1 MAFDWEYSIALAW
14 IIGSILL
21 LLLLW
26 QFYFIFK
33 DSRLSSRR
41 KWLRSTLNL
50 LFIGAIVGF
59 ILQPTFPISESN
71 ATIIVYS
78 GEVKKENLD
87 WLKNERDIRRAISI
101 DRLAKEDL
109 KVVAF
114 GNQWTKEQLSTLRS
128 REVEWVPLP
137 EMDALLN
144 LKWKAILYQGEK
156 QKIEA
161 EILATSA
168 GILPIMDGEL
178 LIDSIALVPGFNTI
192 ELDVLVKTLG
202 RNSWNLI
209 DFHSD
214 TLEINFYS
222 IERPPASYL
231 MLQSFPTTEFRVLAQ
246 WLGKQNNKVEIVT
259 QTSANASV
267 EVSINQAD
275 SSDILIA
282 DPSFVNDARVREILQ
297 KGGTV
302 FFPITQPE
310 VEISKINQQLE
321 TEFTIQKLSEEEKV
335 KISNNIEALPF
346 SFEVRDSQKRIL
358 DNKVAVEN
366 IGTGKVMLS
375 LLWDTYPI
383 QFAGDSIRYHELWS
397 ELTNE
402 MLPAADINW
411 QITAPLIQDIPEKLA
426 VNTRTE
432 LPQILPQNEDS
443 IYFQAST
450 VNPFNYFSEFNFPY
464 NGWQAFAD
472 SLEVYVYS
480 QDELP
485 LQSGRKKM
493 INFIK
498 DHHQEPINTQLSKK
512 LPKGVWLGILLILAT
527 VLWIEPKV

>member
-26 QFYFIFK
+26 QVYFIFK

-41 KWLRSTLNL
+41 KSLRALLNL
-50 LFIGAIVGF
+50 LFISAIAGF
-59 ILQPTFPISESN
+59 ILQPTFPISERN

-87 WLKNERDIRRAISI
+87 WLKNERDIRRAIPI

-114 GNQWTKEQLSTLRS
+114 GNQWTIEQLSTLRS
-128 REVEWVPLP
+128 REVEWVPLQQT
-137 EMDALLN
+137 DALLN

-161 EILATSA
+161 DILATSA
-168 GILPIMDGEL
+168 GILPLMDGEL
-178 LIDSIALVPGFNTI
+178 LIDSIVLVPGFNTI
-192 ELDVLVKTLG
+192 ELDVPVKTLG

-222 IERPPASYL
+222 IERPPASFL
-231 MLQSFPTTEFRVLAQ
+231 MLQSFPTAEFRVLAQ

-259 QTSANASV
+259 QTSADASV

-282 DPSFVNDARVREILQ
+282 DPSFVSDVRVREILQ

-321 TEFTIQKLSEEEKV
+321 TEFTIQKLSDEEKV
-335 KISNNIEALPF
+335 KISNNIDALPF
-346 SFEVRDSQKRIL
+346 SFEDK
-358 DNKVAVEN
+358 A
-366 IGTGKVMLS
+366 
-375 LLWDTYPI
+375 
-383 QFAGDSIRYHELWS
+383 
-397 ELTNE
+397 
-402 MLPAADINW
+402 
-411 QITAPLIQDIPEKLA
+411 
-426 VNTRTE
+426 
-432 LPQILPQNEDS
+432 
-443 IYFQAST
+443 
-450 VNPFNYFSEFNFPY
+450 
-464 NGWQAFAD
+464 
-472 SLEVYVYS
+472 
-480 QDELP
+480 
-485 LQSGRKKM
+485 
-493 INFIK
+493 
-498 DHHQEPINTQLSKK
+498 
-512 LPKGVWLGILLILAT
+512 
-527 VLWIEPKV
+527 

>member
-1 MAFDWEYSIALAW
+1 MGFDWAYSIALAW

-33 DSRLSSRR
+33 DDRLSSRR
-41 KWLRSTLNL
+41 KSIRALLNL
-50 LFIGAIVGF
+50 LFIGAITGF
-59 ILQPTFPISESN
+59 ILQPTFPISERNS
-71 ATIIVYS
+71 TIIAYS
-78 GEVKKENLD
+78 DEVKNEHLD
-87 WLKNERDIRRAISI
+87 SLKNERDIRRAIPI

-109 KVVAF
+109 KVIAF
-114 GNQWTKEQLSTLRS
+114 GNQWTKEQLSTLRL
-128 REVEWVPLP
+128 REVEWVPLDQK
-137 EMDALLN
+137 DALLN

-168 GILPIMDGEL
+168 GILPLMDGEL
-178 LIDSIALVPGFNTI
+178 LIDSITLVPGFNTI
-192 ELDVLVKTLG
+192 ELEVPIKTLG

-209 DFHSD
+209 DYHSD

-246 WLGKQNNKVEIVT
+246 WLGKQNSKVEIVT
-259 QTSANASV
+259 QTSADASV
-267 EVSINQAD
+267 GVSINQSD

-282 DPSFVNDARVREILQ
+282 DPSFVSDARVREILQ

-310 VEISKINQQLE
+310 MEISKINQQLE
-321 TEFTIQKLSEEEKV
+321 TDFTIQKLSDEEKV
-335 KISNNIEALPF
+335 KISNNIDALPF
-346 SFEVRDSQKRIL
+346 SFGDKASQKQIL
-358 DNKVAVEN
+358 DNKVALEN

-383 QFAGDSIRYHELWS
+383 QFAGDSIRYHELWT
-397 ELTNE
+397 ELSNE

-411 QITAPLIQDIPEKLA
+411 QIAAPLIQDFPEKLA
-426 VNTRTE
+426 VNTRIE

-443 IYFQAST
+443 IYYHTST

-512 LPKGVWLGILLILAT
+512 LPKGVWLGILLILAML
-527 VLWIEPKV
+527 LWIEPKV

>member
-26 QFYFIFK
+26 QVYFIFK
-33 DSRLSSRR
+33 DNRLSSRR
-41 KWLRSTLNL
+41 KSLRALLNL
-50 LFIGAIVGF
+50 LFISALAGF

-87 WLKNERDIRRAISI
+87 WLKNERDIRRAIPI

-128 REVEWVPLP
+128 RDVEWVPLP

-192 ELDVLVKTLG
+192 ELDVPVMTLG

-231 MLQSFPTTEFRVLAQ
+231 MLQSFPTAEFRVLAQ

-321 TEFTIQKLSEEEKV
+321 TEFTIQKLSEEKKV

-411 QITAPLIQDIPEKLA
+411 QIAAPLIQDIQEKLA

-432 LPQILPQNEDS
+432 LPQILAQNEDS

-450 VNPFNYFSEFNFPY
+450 VNPFNYSSEFNFTY
-464 NGWQAFAD
+464 NGWQAFAH

-480 QDELP
+480 AADLP
-485 LQSGRKKM
+485 SFAGRMQM
-493 INFIK
+493 INFLK
-498 DHHQEPINTQLSKK
+498 DHQGNTIDTQISKK
-512 LPKGVWLGILLILAT
+512 LPKVIWLAILLSLGAL
-527 VLWIEPKV
+527 LWIEPKV